1 MIASNSNLPNSGF
14 APAGEDKHW
23 KFACTSGATV
33 PGEKRSFA
41 NHHGLEAETGRKGRR
56 AFPTRSDASHKII
69 SRPKRLA
76 ARAVNRRRGISPTAM
91 RWGSVE
97 HFALG

>member
-14 APAGEDKHW
+14 APAGGDKHW
-23 KFACTSGATV
+23 KFARTSGARV

-41 NHHGLEAETGRKGRR
+41 DHHGLEAETGARG
-56 AFPTRSDASHKII
+56 AEPTRSEASHKII
-69 SRPKRLA
+69 SSPKRLA
-76 ARAVNRRRGISPTAM
+76 ARRRGISPTAM

>member
-1 MIASNSNLPNSGF
+1 MASNSNLPNPDF

-23 KFACTSGATV
+23 KFASDSGARV

-41 NHHGLEAETGRKGRR
+41 NHRVLEAETGRKGHS
-56 AFPTRSDASHKII
+56 AFPTRSAASHKHI
-69 SRPKRLA
+69 RHPRRLA
-76 ARAVNRRRGISPTAM
+76 SRAVHRREGISPTAM